1 MKTIIKK
8 NTWITKDLIGFSLTS
23 LFNDFNHEMTTSL
36 LPTFVEQLIGPANT
50 PIALGLIMGFADAA
64 STFMKLLSGW
74 LADHIKYFKPVLIIG
89 YTITPVFVCLIGT
102 ATHIWQVFIYQTL
115 AWMGRG
121 LREPIRD
128 VWLANISSA
137 NNYGKV
143 FGFERAFDTIGAIA
157 GPTLAFF
164 TIKLWTIKYNFF
176 IAFIPGFI
184 SILTII
190 FLTSN
195 YKRPIRNTELN
206 TNWKNQISNLP
217 SNFKYFVFIMFIF
230 GIANFNK
237 TLLIFRA
244 QEMLLGSSS
253 SSIIATGI
261 AISLYILFNVIRS
274 IAEFSIGSLS
284 DYINRKILLSFFGF
298 GTFALTTVILVFAKT
313 QILLWIIIFICAGFS
328 AGTVSSVEKSYA
340 AQLLPENTRG
350 TGFGFL
356 QSIDGVGDLLSS
368 VIVGGLWSFIS
379 PEIAFIYSTILSIL
393 SSVLLFRIRK

>member
-1 MKTIIKK
+1 MNIHIKK

-36 LPTFVEQLIGPANT
+36 LPAFIEQIIGPLNT
-50 PIALGLIMGFADAA
+50 PIALGLIMGFADSA

-74 LADHIKYFKPVLIIG
+74 LADHIKYFKPILIIG

-128 VWLANISSA
+128 VWLANISTA

-164 TIKLWTIKYNFF
+164 TIKLFALKYNFF

-195 YKRPIRNTELN
+195 YKRPTTKTE
-206 TNWKNQISNLP
+206 TNIDLKNQILNLP
-217 SNFKYFVFIMFIF
+217 FDFKYFVFTMFIF

-237 TLLIFRA
+237 TLLIYRA
-244 QEMLLGSSS
+244 QEMLLGSSN
-253 SSIIATGI
+253 SSIISAGM
-261 AISLYILFNVIRS
+261 AISLYILFNVIRAIS
-274 IAEFSIGSLS
+274 EFGIGALS
-284 DYINRKILLSFFGF
+284 DYINRKILLAFFGF
-298 GTFALTTVILVFAKT
+298 GVFALTTFILIFVKT
-313 QILLWIIIFICAGFS
+313 QILLWIIIFICAGLS
-328 AGTVSSVEKSYA
+328 AGTISSIEKSYA
-340 AQLLPENTRG
+340 AQLLPANIRG

-356 QSIDGVGDLLSS
+356 QSVDGLGDLLSS
-368 VIVGGLWSFIS
+368 AIVGGLWSFIS
-379 PEIAFIYSTILSIL
+379 PEIAFIYSTILSIISL
-393 SSVLLFRIRK
+393 ILLFSIRK